1 MNQNNA
7 DSAELAKLINQ
18 AKHELSSQLERQHAQ
33 ARRKSNSMVRLAMPF
48 TALLLIGYLSFH
60 IWSDHTPPSKEKIEA
75 DLERILYEARDTI
88 EVARKAD
95 GKLPESIP
103 NASIAAIVQYDSDAQ
118 KYKLST
124 TIMGVRVTLEQDG
137 KTITQFGVEK

>member
-7 DSAELAKLINQ
+7 DSAELTNLINQ
-18 AKHELSSQLERQHAQ
+18 AKHEVSSQLERQRAQ
-33 ARRKSNSMVRLAMPF
+33 ARRKSNPMMRLAIPF
-48 TALLLIGYLSFH
+48 TALLLLGYLSFR
-60 IWSDHTPPSKEKIEA
+60 IWADHTPPSKEKVEA
-75 DLERILYEARDTI
+75 DLERILYAARDTI
-88 EVARKAD
+88 EAARDTD

-103 NASIAAIVQYDSDAQ
+103 NASIAAVVQYHADAQ

-124 TIMGVRVTLEQDG
+124 TILGVRVTLEQGG